1 MFVVFTSA
9 TVIKEQIVSSFLKN
23 EQLVLLKGIQAK
35 FIVENSGNLRYSLA
49 IIGKNVVNLGKF

>member
-1 MFVVFTSA
+1 
-9 TVIKEQIVSSFLKN
+9 VSSFLKN

-35 FIVENSGNLRYSLA
+35 FIVENSGNLRYSLT